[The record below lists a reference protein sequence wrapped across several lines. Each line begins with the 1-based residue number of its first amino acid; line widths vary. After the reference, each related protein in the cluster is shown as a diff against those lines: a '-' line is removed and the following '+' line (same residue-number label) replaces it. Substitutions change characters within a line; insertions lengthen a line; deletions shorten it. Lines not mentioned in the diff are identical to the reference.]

1 MLCPTRGDFLIG
13 LAQEAL
19 FVTRR
24 RKLEKEIAVIK
35 SALKLAI
42 DDKPTT
48 RRARQ
53 LKTRLDKL
61 KDQDLTETNGGALSR
76 GTQVV
81 QTVYQALFQIDPEW
95 KSKRS
100 GR

>member
-1 MLCPTRGDFLIG
+1 MIG

-19 FVTRR
+19 SFNRR

-35 SALKLAI
+35 SALKGH

-53 LKTRLDKL
+53 LKIRLDKFKKEL
-61 KDQDLTETNGGALSR
+61 GS
-76 GTQVV
+76 
-81 QTVYQALFQIDPEW
+81 
-95 KSKRS
+95 SS
-100 GR
+100 

>member
-1 MLCPTRGDFLIG
+1 MIDPVEAPAQQESGEDAPCYAPRGDFLIG

-19 FVTRR
+19 SFTKR

-35 SALKLAI
+35 SALKGH

-48 RRARQ
+48 RRAEQ

-61 KDQDLTETNGGALSR
+61 KEELNS
-76 GTQVV
+76 
-81 QTVYQALFQIDPEW
+81 PP
-95 KSKRS
+95 
-100 GR
+100 

>member
-1 MLCPTRGDFLIG
+1 MIDPEELPAQQESGEDPHCYGPRGDFLIG

-19 FVTRR
+19 SFTRR

-35 SALKLAI
+35 SALKGH

-48 RRARQ
+48 RRAEQ

-61 KDQDLTETNGGALSR
+61 KEELNS
-76 GTQVV
+76 
-81 QTVYQALFQIDPEW
+81 PP
-95 KSKRS
+95 
-100 GR
+100 

>member
-1 MLCPTRGDFLIG
+1 MIDPEDAPAHKESAEDAPCYAPRGDFLIG

-19 FVTRR
+19 SFTRR

-35 SALKLAI
+35 SALKGH

-53 LKTRLDKL
+53 LKTRLEKL
-61 KDQDLTETNGGALSR
+61 KNKLAK
-76 GTQVV
+76 
-81 QTVYQALFQIDPEW
+81 IP
-95 KSKRS
+95 
-100 GR
+100 